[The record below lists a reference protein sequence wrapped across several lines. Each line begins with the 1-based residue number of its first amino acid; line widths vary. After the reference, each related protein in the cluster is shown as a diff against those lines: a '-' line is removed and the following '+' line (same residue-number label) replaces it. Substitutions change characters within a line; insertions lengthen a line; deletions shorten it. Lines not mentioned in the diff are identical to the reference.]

1 MMVRL
6 LQDQF
11 DRKIDYMRISV
22 TDRCNLRC
30 IYCIPS
36 EGVRFIEHREILRY
50 EEILR
55 IVRIASRHGIS
66 KIRVTG
72 GEPLLRRDIVRFI
85 ASLSEI
91 PGIED
96 ISLTTN
102 GVLLK
107 LYAEDLFK
115 AGLQRINISL
125 DSLDPAKYE
134 KITRGNHLS
143 DVWEGIE
150 EAERVGMKP
159 VKINTV
165 PVRGFNDDEII
176 DFAMLTFKRPI
187 GVRFIEFMPIGAKEI
202 WDERKYIATEE
213 IKDRIRPLGDL
224 TPVNSDRQAGPAE
237 SYRLPEALGVI
248 GFISPISNHFC
259 SSCNR
264 LRLTAD
270 GKFRPCL
277 FSESEIDLK
286 NPIRD
291 GCDDLE
297 IERLLCLAVHVK
309 PKGHRI
315 DEKIP
320 CRFHRTMSKIGG

>member
-1 MMVRL
+1 MIAPL
-6 LQDQF
+6 KDQF
-11 DRKIDYMRISV
+11 ERKIDYIRISV

-30 IYCIPS
+30 IYCMPS

-55 IVRIASRHGIS
+55 IVRIATKYGIS
-66 KIRVTG
+66 KVRVTG
-72 GEPLLRRDIVRFI
+72 GEPLVRRDLVSFI
-85 ASLSEI
+85 KSLSEI

-115 AGLQRINISL
+115 AGLQRINVSL
-125 DSLDPAKYE
+125 DSLDPLKYE
-134 KITRGNHLS
+134 RITRGNHLS

-150 EAERVGMKP
+150 EAERAGLRP

-165 PVRGFNDDEII
+165 PIRGFNDDEIL
-176 DFAMLTFKRPI
+176 DFARLTIEKPI
-187 GVRFIEFMPIGAKEI
+187 GVRFIEFMPIGAREI
-202 WDERKYIATEE
+202 WDEKKFVSTDE
-213 IKDRIRPLGDL
+213 IKEKIRSLGDL
-224 TPVNSDRQAGPAE
+224 TPVNSDRQAGPAR
-237 SYRLPEALGVI
+237 SYRLPGSLGSI

-270 GKFRPCL
+270 GKLRPCL

-286 NPIRD
+286 NPMRD

-297 IERLLCLAVHVK
+297 IERLLSLAVHIK
-309 PKGHRI
+309 PREHRI
-315 DEKIP
+315 WERMP
-320 CRFHRTMSKIGG
+320 SRLERTMSKIGG